1 MKPDLGAVGF
11 TVKLKT
17 GVGRPELEMIG
28 YADALTLGKMPA
40 EIDKIGIVVM
50 FNVGNGRADVELAK
64 LGRVRLP
71 DEGRPKTGEE
81 ILGVE
86 MLWLATVKGN
96 AEMVVVSVVVPLAIV
111 VVLGSS

>member
-1 MKPDLGAVGF
+1 MKPELGAVGF

-17 GVGRPELEMIG
+17 GVGRPEFEMIG

-40 EIDKIGIVVM
+40 EIENVGIVVT
-50 FNVGNGRADVELAK
+50 FNVGNRGAEVELAK
-64 LGRVRLP
+64 LGRIRLP
-71 DEGRPKTGEE
+71 DKGNPKLGEE
-81 ILGVE
+81 MLGVE